1 MSKGFKLVVS
11 DIETNGLDDSDKLW
25 LCGGKDI
32 ATGEV
37 YKFENCHEDPV
48 AKAEAIKFYEACDR
62 IVGHNFIQFDAP
74 QLNKL
79 LKPRLIDPSKVID
92 TLIVSRTVN
101 YDIEIPT
108 GARSPHSLD
117 AWGRRLGLYKGDYH
131 DFSQFTQEMVE
142 YWYQDLE
149 VTHKLFDNFK
159 KYLFDKDW
167 AKAFRAEHD
176 VQIELVRTK
185 YYGFH
190 FDTNKA
196 SFLLNSINKKMEK
209 LEEQF
214 QFDFPP
220 KLVEVN
226 RIQYRLKKDG
236 TEMATVTNAKKKYA
250 LCQKSLDG
258 TELICLDYKEFN
270 PGSSQDRIDVL
281 WDAGWKPVEKTKT
294 HMKFDRVEVG
304 QKATPKGEP
313 LTKETYAEKKKQL
326 SRYGWTVSE
335 DNLSTLPHDAPEGA
349 KALAEWLTLEGR
361 RSSLVE
367 WLGQVKE
374 DSRIHG
380 TINNIGAWTGRCSH
394 RDPNTANIASP
405 FHGDAKSPVDAVKKQ
420 YDVHLRGC
428 WTVPDGSWL
437 VGADADGIQ
446 LRVLAD
452 YMWRHF
458 GATEYAEAIM
468 EGKKEDGTDIH
479 NVNRKALGVEHATR
493 DDAKTFIY
501 SWLLG
506 AGVAK
511 TASILRINERQASEA
526 RDRFERSIDGLYQLK
541 NDLIPYVYDQGFFKG
556 YDGRK
561 VVVPSKHKTLA
572 GILQN
577 GEAVLMKHSLLRWHE
592 KARALGI
599 RFKMVGF
606 IHDEYQ
612 VEVIGEEEEAKTMGQ
627 LIADTLL
634 ETGQELGFKI
644 PTPGTFDVGKNWADT
659 H

>member
-1 MSKGFKLVVS
+1 MKVVVS

-32 ATGEV
+32 NTGEV

-48 AKAEAIKFYEACDR
+48 AKAEAIKWYESCDR
-62 IVGHNFIQFDAP
+62 IIGHNFIQFDAP
-74 QLNKL
+74 QLSKL
-79 LKPRLIDPSKVID
+79 LKPKIITASKVID
-92 TLIVSRTVN
+92 TLVVSRVIH
-101 YDIEIPT
+101 YDIDIPP
-108 GARSPHSLD
+108 GAKSPHSLD
-117 AWGRRLGLYKGDYH
+117 AWGRRLRMYKGDYH
-131 DFSQFTQEMVE
+131 DFSQFTEEMVK

-149 VTHKLFDNFK
+149 VTEALFNHFK
-159 KYLFDKDW
+159 KDLYNKDW
-167 AKAFRAEHD
+167 AKAFRCEHD

-185 YYGFH
+185 YYGFL

-196 SFLLNSINKKMEK
+196 TFLLSSIQNKMAE

-214 QFDFPP
+214 QVDFPP
-220 KLVEVN
+220 KLEEVN
-226 RIQYRLKKDG
+226 RVQYRLKKDG
-236 TEMATVTNAKKKYA
+236 TEMATVQKARERYA

-258 TELICLDYKEFN
+258 EEIICSDWVSFN
-270 PGSSQDRIDVL
+270 PGSSQDRIDAL
-281 WDAGWKPVEKTKT
+281 WSAGWKPIEKTKT
-294 HMKFDRVEVG
+294 HMKFDRLSIG
-304 QKATPKGEP
+304 DKATKKGEP
-313 LTKETYAEKKKQL
+313 MTPQAYQEKKDNL
-326 SRYGWTVSE
+326 SKYGWTCSE
-335 DNLSTLPHDAPEGA
+335 DNLDTLPADAPDGA
-349 KALAEWLTLEGR
+349 RALAKWLTLEGR

-367 WLGQVKE
+367 WIGQVKG

-405 FHGDAKSPVDAVKKQ
+405 FHGDARSPVAEVKKQ
-420 YDVHLRGC
+420 YDTHLRAC

-452 YMWRHF
+452 YLWKHF
-458 GATEYAEAIM
+458 DATEYAEAIM

-479 NVNRKALGVEHATR
+479 NVNRKALGVDHVTR

-511 TASILRINERQASEA
+511 TASILRISEREASAA
-526 RDRFERSIDGLYQLK
+526 RDRFERSIDGLHPLK
-541 NDLIPYVYDQGFFKG
+541 NRLIPYIADQGFFTG

-561 VVVPSKHKTLA
+561 VIVPSQHKTLA

-592 KARALGI
+592 KARKIGI

-612 VEVIGEEEEAKTMGQ
+612 VEVVGEREEAEAMGK

-644 PTPGTFDVGKNWADT
+644 PTPGTYEVGRNWAET